1 MSVVHVDS
9 LTKTFVVPEREA
21 GLRAS
26 VKALVKRRHR
36 EVKAVEAISFD
47 IGPGEVVGFLGPNG
61 AGKTTSLKML
71 SGLLYPTSGEA
82 RVLGHVPSK
91 REREFLSRI
100 TLVMGNRNQLQWDL
114 PALDSFELNRA
125 IYRVPRSDFTPLR
138 DELIELLDV
147 GDLVRKP
154 VRNLSLGERMKVEV
168 VGSLLH
174 RPQVLFLDEP
184 TIGLDVTMQK
194 RIRSFIAEYNR
205 RYEATVLLTSHYMA
219 DVEALCKRVIVIHH
233 GQILFDGELAR
244 LGDDLAAW
252 KTIDVELE
260 DGGADLSGVRRR
272 RRERRR
278 PREAPRAA
286 RRDGARDRA
295 AARGAGCRR
304 PHRRGSADR
313 GRDRARLRAGA
324 PVNGRAGAVR
334 SMFDFYVT
342 RGRTQIQGEFQYRAA
357 TYFWMIGMLAE
368 PIVYLVVWTTIADQQ
383 GGSVQGITT
392 GEFAAYYI
400 VWTLVRNMNIVFT
413 PFGWE
418 WRIRQGELSA
428 ALLRPIHPL
437 HDDLAGFAGM
447 KPVVILLWLPVAAVL
462 WIAFDP
468 VLAPTLLEC
477 VVFFFA
483 IWGAYLIRTMFMS
496 MLGMITF
503 WTTRVSAVFE
513 LFIAAELLLSGRLVP
528 MPLMPDWA
536 QDIAAFLPFQWS
548 FYFPIESL
556 VGDLSTEELLRGLG
570 MQVFWIVVLT
580 GLTLFIW
587 RFAVRRYS
595 AVGN

>member
-1 MSVVHVDS
+1 MND
-9 LTKTFVVPEREA
+9 
-21 GLRAS
+21 
-26 VKALVKRRHR
+26 
-36 EVKAVEAISFD
+36 
-47 IGPGEVVGFLGPNG
+47 
-61 AGKTTSLKML
+61 
-71 SGLLYPTSGEA
+71 
-82 RVLGHVPSK
+82 
-91 REREFLSRI
+91 
-100 TLVMGNRNQLQWDL
+100 
-114 PALDSFELNRA
+114 
-125 IYRVPRSDFTPLR
+125 
-138 DELIELLDV
+138 
-147 GDLVRKP
+147 
-154 VRNLSLGERMKVEV
+154 KV
-168 VGSLLH
+168 
-174 RPQVLFLDEP
+174 
-184 TIGLDVTMQK
+184 
-194 RIRSFIAEYNR
+194 
-205 RYEATVLLTSHYMA
+205 
-219 DVEALCKRVIVIHH
+219 
-233 GQILFDGELAR
+233 
-244 LGDDLAAW
+244 
-252 KTIDVELE
+252 
-260 DGGADLSGVRRR
+260 
-272 RRERRR
+272 
-278 PREAPRAA
+278 
-286 RRDGARDRA
+286 
-295 AARGAGCRR
+295 
-304 PHRRGSADR
+304 
-313 GRDRARLRAGA
+313 
-324 PVNGRAGAVR
+324 GAVR

-342 RGRTQIQGEFQYRAA
+342 RGRTQIQSEFQYRAA

-418 WRIRQGELSA
+418 WRIREGQLSA

-437 HDDLAGFAGM
+437 HDDLAGFGGM

-462 WIAFDP
+462 WVAFDP
-468 VLAPTLLEC
+468 VLAPTVLEGI
-477 VVFFFA
+477 VFFFA

-496 MLGMITF
+496 TLGMITF

-556 VGDLSTEELLRGLG
+556 VGDLSTQELLQGLG
-570 MQVFWIVVLT
+570 MQVFWIVVMT

>member
-1 MSVVHVDS
+1 VSSGVS
-9 LTKTFVVPEREA
+9 TAEA
-21 GLRAS
+21 GR
-26 VKALVKRRHR
+26 
-36 EVKAVEAISFD
+36 
-47 IGPGEVVGFLGPNG
+47 
-61 AGKTTSLKML
+61 
-71 SGLLYPTSGEA
+71 
-82 RVLGHVPSK
+82 
-91 REREFLSRI
+91 
-100 TLVMGNRNQLQWDL
+100 
-114 PALDSFELNRA
+114 
-125 IYRVPRSDFTPLR
+125 
-138 DELIELLDV
+138 
-147 GDLVRKP
+147 
-154 VRNLSLGERMKVEV
+154 
-168 VGSLLH
+168 
-174 RPQVLFLDEP
+174 
-184 TIGLDVTMQK
+184 
-194 RIRSFIAEYNR
+194 
-205 RYEATVLLTSHYMA
+205 
-219 DVEALCKRVIVIHH
+219 
-233 GQILFDGELAR
+233 
-244 LGDDLAAW
+244 
-252 KTIDVELE
+252 
-260 DGGADLSGVRRR
+260 
-272 RRERRR
+272 
-278 PREAPRAA
+278 
-286 RRDGARDRA
+286 
-295 AARGAGCRR
+295 
-304 PHRRGSADR
+304 
-313 GRDRARLRAGA
+313 
-324 PVNGRAGAVR
+324 VR
-334 SMFDFYVT
+334 SYADYYLT
-342 RGRTQIQGEFQYRAA
+342 RARTQIQSNFQYRVA
-357 TYFWMIGMLAE
+357 TYMWLIGMLAE

-428 ALLRPIHPL
+428 ALLRPLHPL
-437 HDDLAGFAGM
+437 HDDLAGFGGM

-462 WIAFDP
+462 WLAFDP
-468 VLAPTLLEC
+468 ALAPTPLEC

-503 WTTRVSAVFE
+503 WTTRVSAIFE

-570 MQVFWIVVLT
+570 MQVFWIVAMT